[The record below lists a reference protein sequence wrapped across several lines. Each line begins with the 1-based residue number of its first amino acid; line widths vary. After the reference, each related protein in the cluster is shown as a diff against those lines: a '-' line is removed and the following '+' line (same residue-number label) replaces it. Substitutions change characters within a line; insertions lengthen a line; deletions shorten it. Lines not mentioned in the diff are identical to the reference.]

1 MKKPK
6 REDFEYYQNGLVFK
20 TVNVKKYTEALDL
33 YLEYEKKQL
42 KLCEVGISVKEKHT
56 LIFEDWCEKNKVIG
70 NAGQYWYNGRYIGFA
85 DLREYYKEY
94 VENQP

>member
-1 MKKPK
+1 MEKPK
-6 REDFEYYQNGLVFK
+6 KEDFEYYQNGLAFK
-20 TVNVKKYTEALDL
+20 TVNLIEYTKALELYINEIEALNMCVVGVT
-33 YLEYEKKQL
+33 L
-42 KLCEVGISVKEKHT
+42 KDKNTPK
-56 LIFEDWCEKNKVIG
+56 FEDWCEKNKVRG